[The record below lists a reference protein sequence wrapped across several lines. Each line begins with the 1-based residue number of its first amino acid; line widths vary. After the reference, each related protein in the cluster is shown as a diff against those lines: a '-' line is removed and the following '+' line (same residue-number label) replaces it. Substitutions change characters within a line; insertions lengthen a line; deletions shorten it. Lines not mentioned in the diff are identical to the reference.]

1 MFWKSTTSDAV
12 AANEL
17 ECSVSFCMHRINL
30 LDLNSLWIYYEIIL
44 LSPVAAGGVFVI
56 VTSVEVNLFKGVGR
70 LGLR

>member
-30 LDLNSLWIYYEIIL
+30 LDLNSLWIYYEIS
-44 LSPVAAGGVFVI
+44 LSSPPLRG
-56 VTSVEVNLFKGVGR
+56 TSSKGLVDW
-70 LGLR
+70 GLDE